1 MNCSRLHHLVLIFS
15 CLHVVV
21 SLSVQQE
28 TGFVYNGFHQA
39 DLLYID
45 GLARVLPD
53 GLLQLTND
61 SDFKMGHAFFN
72 LPFDFDH
79 TISFYTHFVCAL
91 APLQLGA
98 SGGHGMAF
106 VVSPSIDLSHALQA
120 QYLGAFTTS
129 TNGTSPSQLIAIELD
144 TIESLGIDVLE
155 KPHVGID
162 VNNATSIESSLP
174 SYFSSALG
182 KNVSINLLSGL
193 PVQVWV
199 DYDGS
204 SLNVT
209 LAPVDIQ
216 KPDQPLMSRPID
228 LSENFK
234 NKMFVGFSAA
244 TGQLTSNQ
252 YILGWSF
259 SRSKELLQKLDLSKL
274 PQAPLPR
281 NETEQPPPLPRD
293 ETEQPPPL
301 LSPPLIG
308 LVVLSVILALLVL
321 GAVYWYRRNKYAEV
335 KEPWEKEYGPH
346 RFSYKSL
353 YRATNGFGK
362 DCCVG
367 KGGFG
372 DVYRGTLPLS
382 RHIAVKRLSH
392 NAEQGMKQFV
402 SEVVTMGSLQHR
414 NLVPLL
420 GYCRRK
426 GELLLVSEYMP
437 NGSLDQYLFHHDQ
450 NPSPSWSQRISIL
463 KDIASALNYLHTGA
477 NQVVLHRDIKSSNVM
492 LDSDFNGRLGDF
504 GMARFH
510 DPRASLSATAAVGTI
525 GYMAPEL
532 ITMGTSTET
541 DVYAFGAFLLEVTC
555 GRRPV
560 EPELPV
566 ERQYLVKWVC
576 VCWKQASLLET
587 VDPRLGRETLF
598 KEVEMVLKLGLLCTN
613 AIPEARPTMGQ
624 VVQYLNMDLTLPD
637 FSLSTP
643 GIGAFM
649 PVSMERSSSSISA
662 SNSRSTSIPMF
673 VTHTILRGSGR

>member
-1 MNCSRLHHLVLIFS
+1 MTCSTLHLVLIFS
-15 CLHVVV
+15 CVHLV
-21 SLSVQQE
+21 SLSGQQE
-28 TGFVYNGFHQA
+28 TRFVYNGFHQA
-39 DLLYID
+39 NLYID
-45 GLARVLPD
+45 GIARVLPD

-61 SDFKMGHAFFN
+61 SEFQMGHAFFK
-72 LPFDFDH
+72 LPFDFDPSD

-91 APLQLGA
+91 VPLQLGT
-98 SGGHGMAF
+98 SGGHGLAF
-106 VVSPSIDLSHALQA
+106 VVSPSMDLSHALQA
-120 QYLGAFTTS
+120 QYLGVFNSS
-129 TNGTSPSQLIAIELD
+129 TNGTSPFQLIAIELD
-144 TIESLGIDVLE
+144 TIESLGTDKLD

-162 VNNATSIESSLP
+162 VNSPESIESTLP
-174 SYFSSALG
+174 SYFSNDLG
-182 KNVSINLLSGL
+182 KNESINLLSGL
-193 PVQVWV
+193 PIQVWV
-199 DYDGS
+199 EYDGS

-209 LAPVDIQ
+209 LAPIDRQ
-216 KPDQPLMSRPID
+216 KPDQPLMSRHIN
-228 LSENFK
+228 LSEYFQD
-234 NKMFVGFSAA
+234 KMFVGFSAA

-252 YILGWSF
+252 YLLGWSF
-259 SRSKELLQKLDLSKL
+259 SRSKELLQNLDLSKL

-281 NETEQPPPLPRD
+281 DKQ
-293 ETEQPPPL
+293 PPL

-308 LVVLSVILALLVL
+308 LVILSVIIVLLVL
-321 GAVYWYRRNKYAEV
+321 GVVYWYRRIKYAEV
-335 KEPWEKEYGPH
+335 REPWEKDYGPH

-353 YRATNGFGK
+353 YKATNGFGK

-372 DVYRGTLPLS
+372 DVYKGTLPLS

-402 SEVVTMGSLQHR
+402 AEVVTMGSLQHR

-426 GELLLVSEYMP
+426 RELLLVSEYMP
-437 NGSLDQYLFHHDQ
+437 NGSLDQYLFHDQ
-450 NPSPSWSQRISIL
+450 NPSPSWLQRISIL
-463 KDIASALNYLHTGA
+463 KDIASALSYLHTGA
-477 NQVVLHRDIKSSNVM
+477 TQVVLHRDIKSSNVM

-510 DPRASLSATAAVGTI
+510 DPRANISATAAVGTI

-532 ITMGTSTET
+532 ITMGTSTKT

-566 ERQYLVKWVC
+566 EKKYLVKWVC

-587 VDPRLGRETLF
+587 VDPRLGRETSF
-598 KEVEMVLKLGLLCTN
+598 KDVEMVLKLGLLCTN

-624 VVQYLNMDLTLPD
+624 VVQYLNLDLTLPD
-637 FSLSTP
+637 FSLNSP

-649 PVSMERSSSSISA
+649 PLSMEASSTISA

-673 VTHTILRGSGR
+673 VTHTILGGSGR

>member
-1 MNCSRLHHLVLIFS
+1 MSCSRLHLVLIFS
-15 CLHVVV
+15 CVHLV
-21 SLSVQQE
+21 SLSGQQE
-28 TGFVYNGFHQA
+28 TGFVFNGFHQA
-39 DLLYID
+39 DIYTD

-61 SDFKMGHAFFN
+61 SAFQMGHAFFK
-72 LPFDFDH
+72 LPFYFDPSD

-106 VVSPSIDLSHALQA
+106 VVSPSMDLSHALQA
-120 QYLGAFTTS
+120 QYLGVFSTS

-144 TIESLGIDVLE
+144 TIESLGIDELE

-162 VNNATSIESSLP
+162 VNNATSIESTLP
-174 SYFSSALG
+174 SYFSNALG

-193 PVQVWV
+193 PIQVWV

-209 LAPVDIQ
+209 LAPVDRQ
-216 KPDQPLMSRPID
+216 KPDQPLMSRSIN
-228 LSENFK
+228 LSDYFQH
-234 NKMFVGFSAA
+234 KMFVGFSAA

-252 YILGWSF
+252 YVLGWSF
-259 SRSKELLQKLDLSKL
+259 SRGKELLQNLDLSKL

-281 NETEQPPPLPRD
+281 DVPLPRD
-293 ETEQPPPL
+293 EQPPL

-308 LVVLSVILALLVL
+308 LVILSVILVLLVL
-321 GAVYWYRRNKYAEV
+321 GVVYWYRRNKYAEV
-335 KEPWEKEYGPH
+335 REPWEKEYGPH

-353 YRATNGFGK
+353 YKATNGFGT

-372 DVYRGTLPLS
+372 NVYKGTLPLS

-402 SEVVTMGSLQHR
+402 AEVVTMGSLQHR

-437 NGSLDQYLFHHDQ
+437 NGSLDQYLFHDQ
-450 NPSPSWSQRISIL
+450 NQSPSWLQRISIL

-477 NQVVLHRDIKSSNVM
+477 TQVVLHRDIKSSNVM
-492 LDSDFNGRLGDF
+492 LDSDFSGRLGDF
-504 GMARFH
+504 GMARFQ
-510 DPRASLSATAAVGTI
+510 DPRANLSATAAVGTI

-532 ITMGTSTET
+532 ITMGTSTKT

-566 ERQYLVKWVC
+566 EKQYLVKWVC
-576 VCWKQASLLET
+576 VCWKEASLLGT
-587 VDPRLGRETLF
+587 IDPRLGRETLF

-613 AIPEARPTMGQ
+613 AKPEARPTMGQ
-624 VVQYLNMDLTLPD
+624 VVQYLNLDLTLPD
-637 FSLSTP
+637 FSLNSP

-649 PVSMERSSSSISA
+649 PVSIEASSSISA
-662 SNSRSTSIPMF
+662 SNSRSASIPMF